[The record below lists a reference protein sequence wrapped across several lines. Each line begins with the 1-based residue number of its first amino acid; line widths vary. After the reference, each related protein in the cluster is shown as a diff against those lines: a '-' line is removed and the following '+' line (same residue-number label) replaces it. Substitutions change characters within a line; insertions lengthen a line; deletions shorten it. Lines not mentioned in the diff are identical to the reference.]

1 MGKENRLHEFNLCVD
16 FSHTLDTPQCLGIA
30 IRVVS
35 IMEVSIND
43 IAGKVLSPC
52 SEVSLTMLVT
62 DYADS
67 YLLFPFYAI
76 VDK

>member
-1 MGKENRLHEFNLCVD
+1 MHEFNLCVD
-16 FSHTLDTPQCLGIA
+16 FSHTLDTPKCLGIA

-35 IMEVSIND
+35 ITEVLIND
-43 IAGKVLSPC
+43 ITGKILIPC

-67 YLLFPFYAI
+67 YTSFFHFMLL
-76 VDK
+76 